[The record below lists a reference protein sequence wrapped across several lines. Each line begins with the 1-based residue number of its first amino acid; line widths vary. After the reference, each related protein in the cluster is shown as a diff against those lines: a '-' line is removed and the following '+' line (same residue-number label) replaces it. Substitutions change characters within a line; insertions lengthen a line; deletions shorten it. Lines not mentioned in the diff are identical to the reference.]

1 MEKLALKLVNDI
13 ENRTQ
18 EQLRILEENF
28 HAQRESTIHH
38 YNQEAVEESNLYI
51 EQELAE
57 LKNNV
62 RQSETQ
68 FKWKVKKNL
77 FIRREELVE
86 GLFEKL
92 RIKLIEYSKTEAYQT
107 RFVNLI
113 VQTLKAEGL
122 NDGVLF
128 TKEGDCEFFA
138 KALASYPNLKVEC
151 SSLIE
156 VGGFILQES
165 NGKMAIE
172 MTLDHQLK
180 VQKEWFFAH
189 SELHF

>member
-38 YNQEAVEESNLYI
+38 FNQDAVEESNLYI

-92 RIKLIEYSKTEAYQT
+92 RIKLIDYSKTEAYQT
-107 RFVNLI
+107 KLINLI
-113 VQTLKAEGL
+113 KCRYKIKIAHIIIRNKYSLTFT
-122 NDGVLF
+122 NHYRRTHLF
-128 TKEGDCEFFA
+128 LYCIFA
-138 KALASYPNLKVEC
+138 N
-151 SSLIE
+151 
-156 VGGFILQES
+156 ILCVK
-165 NGKMAIE
+165 NP
-172 MTLDHQLK
+172 MT
-180 VQKEWFFAH
+180 
-189 SELHF
+189 SC